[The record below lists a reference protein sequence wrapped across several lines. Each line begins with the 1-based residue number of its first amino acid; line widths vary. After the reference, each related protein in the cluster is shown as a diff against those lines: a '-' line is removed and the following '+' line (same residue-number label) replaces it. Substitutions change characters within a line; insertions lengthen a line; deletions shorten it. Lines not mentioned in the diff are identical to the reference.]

1 MTTAP
6 QTSPDLEAAMIDPL
20 LMRRVFRA
28 FVVLAVLAVLISIAG
43 KWLGHAMVMAGHSGD
58 PSPREIVIGNNVL
71 SVPANTIRFD
81 HQRADG
87 VASRLDLYL
96 RWPDLDGYSSAAR
109 DDFNHVSGPGRIL
122 FVSIEPRI
130 MSRDMSGRFEPI
142 YRFLIQ
148 TPGIAGPAG
157 IAFHEFQQKTGY
169 MNERL
174 AVAERPGRDPFVARC
189 LTGGSAADSLAPCE
203 RDIQFGD
210 DLSATYR
217 FPRELL
223 ASWRTMDAAVAAR
236 LNSYLRTAR

>member
-1 MTTAP
+1 
-6 QTSPDLEAAMIDPL
+6 MIDPA

-28 FVVLAVLAVLISIAG
+28 FVALAVLAALISVAG
-43 KWLGHAMVMAGHSGD
+43 KWLGHAMVMAGHSDD

-71 SVPANTIRFD
+71 SAPANAIRFD
-81 HQRADG
+81 HQRTDG

-96 RWPDLDGYSSAAR
+96 RWPDLDGYTTAAR

-122 FVSIEPRI
+122 FASIEPRI

-142 YRFLIQ
+142 YRFLIE
-148 TPGIAGPAG
+148 TPGQAGPAG
-157 IAFHEFQQKTGY
+157 ITFYGFQPKTGY

-189 LTGGSAADSLAPCE
+189 LVGESAAESLAPCE
-203 RDIQFGD
+203 RDILLGD
-210 DLSATYR
+210 ELSATYR

-223 ASWRTMDAAVAAR
+223 ASWRTMDAAVTAR
-236 LNSYLRTAR
+236 LNGYLRTAK